1 VRHIEVYKGSKKMRH
16 KLRKTDLYLTV
27 LQHEKIKSDANSRGI
42 TFSELFRKI
51 IDLYYEEKIKS
62 DERK

>member
-1 VRHIEVYKGSKKMRH
+1 MRH